1 MISTQLL
8 QPKTVTTFTMLIV
21 ETDRSSNPP
30 FRLITALGFTEHF
43 KMKQTALPFSIVEMV
58 WPIGTT
64 VPLVWPSILLTGK
77 TTAYYTYRVSHMFLF
92 HLSSVLSDWWTF
104 GGPIF
109 VQKSQRTNSIKKP
122 SWWNWTSSE
131 KTQRNM
137 VSHWNSQKSL
147 AKIRQHFSCLL
158 EGIEKICKIF
168 FFHNSFLR

>member
-77 TTAYYTYRVSHMFLF
+77 TTAYYTYRVSHMFLLFIFLF

-104 GGPIF
+104 LGPYF
-109 VQKSQRTNSIKKP
+109 CPKKP
-122 SWWNWTSSE
+122 KNQADETELQVKRPKETWFHTGFLE
-131 KTQRNM
+131 
-137 VSHWNSQKSL
+137 HWNSQKSL
-147 AKIRQHFSCLL
+147 AKIRQHFSWLL

-168 FFHNSFLR
+168 FS